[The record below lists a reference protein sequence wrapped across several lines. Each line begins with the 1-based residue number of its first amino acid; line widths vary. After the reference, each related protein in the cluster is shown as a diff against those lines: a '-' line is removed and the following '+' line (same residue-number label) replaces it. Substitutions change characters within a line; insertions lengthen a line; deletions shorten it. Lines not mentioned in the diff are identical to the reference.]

1 MQEIR
6 IAANAKINL
15 ALAIKYRRPDG
26 YHEIESIFQE
36 IDFSDHLIIK
46 KYEGIRFTSNL
57 KSLETDPSNLCV
69 AATRLMME
77 SFGISG
83 LSINLDKK
91 IPIGA
96 GLGGGSSDAA
106 AVLKAAAQ
114 LFELNLGRSE
124 LIPLAEQLGSD
135 VPFFLNGKTAW
146 VTGRGEKIQPI
157 AAEQDY
163 FLLLVLPEVRISTV
177 WAYKKLNLNL
187 TKEECKHK
195 FIGFN
200 FHEIGVTDFK
210 KYCYNDFERTLF
222 VVFPELAEIKQR
234 IYDAGADFAAL
245 SGSGSTVFG
254 VFQSRSQAEK
264 ACNLLESAYT
274 VQYAKPILG
283 L

>member
-15 ALAIKYRRPDG
+15 ALAIRYRRPDG

-36 IDFSDHLIIK
+36 IDFCDHLIIK

-77 SFGISG
+77 NFGIAG

-91 IPIGA
+91 IPVGA

-114 LFELNLGRSE
+114 LFDLHLDRRA
-124 LIPLAEQLGSD
+124 LIALAEQLGSD
-135 VPFFLNGKTAW
+135 VPFFLTGRTAW
-146 VTGRGEKIQPI
+146 VTGRGEKIKPV
-157 AAEQDY
+157 AAEQNY
-163 FLLLVLPEVRISTV
+163 FLLLVLPEIRISTV

-187 TKEECKHK
+187 TKDECKHK

-210 KYCYNDFERTLF
+210 KYYYNDFERTLF

-245 SGSGSTVFG
+245 SGSGSTLFG
-254 VFQSRSQAEK
+254 IFQSRSQAEK
-264 ACNLLESAYT
+264 ACNLLESAYK
-274 VQYAKPILG
+274 VQLAKPILG